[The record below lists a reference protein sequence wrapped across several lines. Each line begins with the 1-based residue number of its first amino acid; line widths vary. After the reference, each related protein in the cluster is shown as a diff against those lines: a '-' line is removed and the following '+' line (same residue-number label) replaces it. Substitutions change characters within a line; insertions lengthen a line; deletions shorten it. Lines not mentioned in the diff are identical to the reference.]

1 MKGPTE
7 PMPATEKSRA
17 PSKGPASASA
27 AEPATVKDL
36 VCGMDIDPK
45 QAAAAGLKSDYK
57 GQTYYF
63 CAEDCK
69 KQFDAE
75 PGKFVGK

>member
-1 MKGPTE
+1 MA
-7 PMPATEKSRA
+7 PMPAAAKAAA
-17 PSKGPASASA
+17 PAK
-27 AEPATVKDL
+27 VKDL

-57 GQTYYF
+57 GKTYYF
-63 CAEDCK
+63 CADECK

-75 PGKFVGK
+75 PAKFAGK